1 MKPAKFEY
9 HAPATLDAA
18 IALLAQYQ
26 GEARL
31 LAGGQSLLPMMNFRL
46 VTPAAIIDLN
56 RIGDLG
62 YIRAQAGIVRIGT
75 MTRHRAVEFSPVVAE
90 HLPLLA
96 EAIRLVAHLPI
107 RTRGT
112 IGGSIAHADPAAE
125 LPMVLQALEGEVVA
139 RGPDGERVIKASD
152 FFQGLMTTSLRSD
165 EMIVELRFPAMPKQA
180 GWAVEEFA
188 RRRGDFAIAAIAAV
202 VERAGERCSKAR
214 LATAGIGEVSLRLRA
229 AEEVLERDGL
239 TDAAIAAAAAKAS
252 SLVSPLSDQ
261 QASAEYRRH
270 LTGLLTERALRRAR
284 ALHQGKP

>member
-9 HAPATLDAA
+9 HAPATLEAA

-31 LAGGQSLLPMMNFRL
+31 LAGGQSLVPMMNFRL
-46 VTPAAIIDLN
+46 AAPSAIIDLN
-56 RIGDLG
+56 RIPDLG
-62 YIRAQAGIVRIGT
+62 YIRAEAGTVRIGA
-75 MTRHRAVEFSPVVAE
+75 MTRHRAIEFSPLVAQ

-96 EAIRLVAHLPI
+96 EAIKLVAHLPI

-139 RGPDGERVIKASD
+139 RGTGGERVIKAMD
-152 FFQGLMTTSLRSD
+152 FFEGLMTTSLRND
-165 EMIVELRFPAMPKQA
+165 EMIVEVRLRVMAKQA

-202 VERAGERCSKAR
+202 VERAGEHCRKAR
-214 LATAGIGEVSLRLRA
+214 LATAGIGEVSTRLTA

-239 TDAAIAAAAAKAS
+239 SDTAIAAAAAKAAE
-252 SLVSPLSDQ
+252 LVSPLSDQ
-261 QASAEYRRH
+261 QSSAEYRRH
-270 LTGLLTERALRRAR
+270 LTGVLTERALRRAR
-284 ALHQGKP
+284 ALH